1 MSTLRTMNDS
11 WLKRNRIV
19 KDSTEHRFFCSAG
32 VGHTNILLLINI
44 KYVRK
49 KNHASVK

>member
-19 KDSTEHRFFCSAG
+19 KGSIERRFLCSAG

-44 KYVRK
+44 KYTRK
-49 KNHASVK
+49 KKHASDK